1 MGSVKLNIKKILLGV
16 LWLVLGTG
24 MIVLL
29 VAAINKKNSATCKG
43 IEIEIKGITD
53 NFFLNKQDVIQLLTP
68 AGNKPV
74 FKGKNIASFNLQK
87 LERVLENN
95 LWIRDAELFFDNNEV
110 LQVVIDEREPIA
122 RIFTVA
128 GNSYYIDSS
137 LERLPLSD
145 KMSARLPVFTNF
157 PSEKTKWR
165 GADSLLMSQVK
176 SMSQYIQKDDFWSA
190 QVAQVD
196 ITPQRNFE
204 IVPAIGS
211 YVIEMGDGE
220 NIENKFNR
228 LMLFYKQVL
237 VKTGFNKYTR
247 ILVQYNNQI
256 VGVKKGRVTKF
267 DSLQVL
273 KNIQKLIQTSQKM
286 QIDSLFTSVDKKNI
300 SNEKGA
306 TPLAVL
312 EKQDNA
318 KPAEQNI
325 PNNPSLMQRPTPSY
339 DPLKKPVVK
348 DPPKE
353 KSKPKAVMKKA

>member
-1 MGSVKLNIKKILLGV
+1 MWI
-16 LWLVLGTG
+16 VLGSG
-24 MIVLL
+24 MVILL
-29 VAAINKKNSATCKG
+29 VAAISKKNRATCKG
-43 IEIEIKGITD
+43 IEIEIKGVAD
-53 NFFLNKQDVIQLLTP
+53 NFFLSKQDVIQLMTAP
-68 AGNKPV
+68 GIKPV
-74 FKGKNIASFNLQK
+74 FKGKAIASFNLQK
-87 LERVLENN
+87 LERSLETN
-95 LWIRDAELFFDNNEV
+95 LWVRDAELFFDNNEV

-312 EKQDNA
+312 EKQNNA
-318 KPAEQNI
+318 KPVEQNI

-348 DPPKE
+348 NPPKE
-353 KSKPKAVMKKA
+353 KSKPKAVMKKT